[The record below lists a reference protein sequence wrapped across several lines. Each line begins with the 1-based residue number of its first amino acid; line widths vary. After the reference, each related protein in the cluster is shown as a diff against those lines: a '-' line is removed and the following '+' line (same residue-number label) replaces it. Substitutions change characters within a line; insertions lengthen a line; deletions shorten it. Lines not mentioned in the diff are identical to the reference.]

1 MTLLLVSAWIC
12 SRPIYIKSFQ
22 VFCRKSSEN
31 GGKLFLTVATGSN
44 HWAIRDSKDGQ
55 AEKKRLGP
63 AEGRSPRG
71 LSLFTTDLAFLS
83 KFSGILLVG

>member
-1 MTLLLVSAWIC
+1 M
-12 SRPIYIKSFQ
+12 
-22 VFCRKSSEN
+22 
-31 GGKLFLTVATGSN
+31 ATGSN

-71 LSLFTTDLAFLS
+71 LSLSTTDLAFLS